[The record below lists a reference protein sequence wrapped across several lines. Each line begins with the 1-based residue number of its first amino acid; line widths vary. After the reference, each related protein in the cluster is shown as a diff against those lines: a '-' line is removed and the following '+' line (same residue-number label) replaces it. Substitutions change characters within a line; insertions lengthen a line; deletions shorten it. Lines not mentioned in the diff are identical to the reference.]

1 MSWNNLMN
9 IVRLWF
15 ATDYSVAQ
23 GYSISQRA
31 ESWGL
36 VFHLL
41 VWNQIFSFVLSSWQ
55 DEWYLPLF
63 VLCFTSSEQNFK
75 FIFGFYVANMKIRF
89 LRKKISYVG
98 YSKAL

>member
-1 MSWNNLMN
+1 MVNFALGNEIKKKPRCLFPMSWNNLMN

-31 ESWGL
+31 ESRGL

-41 VWNQIFSFVLSSWQ
+41 VWNQIFSFVLSS
-55 DEWYLPLF
+55 
-63 VLCFTSSEQNFK
+63 
-75 FIFGFYVANMKIRF
+75 
-89 LRKKISYVG
+89 
-98 YSKAL
+98 

>member
-1 MSWNNLMN
+1 MVNFALGNEIKKKTRRCLFPMSWNNLMN

-31 ESWGL
+31 ESRGL

-41 VWNQIFSFVLSSWQ
+41 VWNQIFSFVLSS
-55 DEWYLPLF
+55 
-63 VLCFTSSEQNFK
+63 
-75 FIFGFYVANMKIRF
+75 
-89 LRKKISYVG
+89 
-98 YSKAL
+98 

>member
-1 MSWNNLMN
+1 MN

-31 ESWGL
+31 ESRGL

-41 VWNQIFSFVLSSWQ
+41 VWNQIFSFVLSS
-55 DEWYLPLF
+55 
-63 VLCFTSSEQNFK
+63 
-75 FIFGFYVANMKIRF
+75 
-89 LRKKISYVG
+89 
-98 YSKAL
+98 